1 MTRSSTQVARALL
14 STALEQGGYFTA
26 KQARKTGY
34 DYPHIEYHESTG
46 SFEKVGHGLYRLS
59 TLPPGENDD
68 LIRLSLWSRDRADQ
82 PQAVV
87 SHETALVLHE
97 ISDLLPSRI
106 HLTVPPTFRKKP
118 PRGVVLHKATL
129 DRTDVEDRGG
139 FRVTTPLRTL
149 LDAAASGTSQ
159 EELRKAVREA
169 LGRGLVRKTKL
180 AEMAKGAPH
189 FARLLD
195 AIP

>member
-1 MTRSSTQVARALL
+1 MIRSSTQVARSLL
-14 STALEQGGYFTA
+14 SRALEQGGYFTA
-26 KQARKTGY
+26 KQARDIGY
-34 DYPHIEYHESTG
+34 DYPHLEYHESTG
-46 SFEKVGHGLYRLS
+46 SFEKVGYGLYRLS

-82 PQAVV
+82 PQAVA

-106 HLTVPPTFRKKP
+106 HLTVPRTFRKRP

-129 DRTDVEDRGG
+129 APSDVEERGG

-169 LGRGLVRKTKL
+169 LGRGLVRKAKL
-180 AEMAKGAPH
+180 AEAAEGAPH
-189 FARLLD
+189 LARLLD